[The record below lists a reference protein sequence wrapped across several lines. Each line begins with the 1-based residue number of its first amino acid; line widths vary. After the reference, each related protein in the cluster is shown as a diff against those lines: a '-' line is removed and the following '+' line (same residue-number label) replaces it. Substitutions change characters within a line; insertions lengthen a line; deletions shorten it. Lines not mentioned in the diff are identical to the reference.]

1 MAQKQK
7 RPIVATFEGH
17 SQELKGKRLADEIG
31 KFAEDSGL
39 ESFEV
44 TASSGGSSDFERV
57 TPEMLEEKAEQIR
70 QVRLYRVEK
79 AG

>member
-1 MAQKQK
+1 MPQKQK
-7 RPIVATFEGH
+7 RRIVATFEGH
-17 SQELKGKRLADEIG
+17 SQELEGKRLADEIG
-31 KFAEDSGL
+31 QFAEDKGL

-44 TASSGGSSDFERV
+44 TASSGGSNFERV